1 MKNEKSAR
9 FFCDS
14 CDSEVVGDALF
25 CPKCGKIFS
34 SVRCP
39 ACNYSANHSA
49 FMNGCPEC
57 GYAMH
62 GTSVAQNVKLGK
74 EKKKKERRFVSA
86 YEKEP
91 RPEDAL
97 PAWVY
102 IFCIVLLGLVIVGSF
117 IFLT

>member
-1 MKNEKSAR
+1 MKNEKFAR

-14 CDSEVVGDALF
+14 CDTEVVGDALF

-49 FMNGCPEC
+49 FIRGCPQC

-62 GTSVAQNVKLGK
+62 GTSVAKNIKLGK
-74 EKKKKERRFVSA
+74 EKKKKQKRFVSQYQKSA
-86 YEKEP
+86 P
-91 RPEDAL
+91 AEDAL

-102 IFCIVLLGLVIVGSF
+102 GLCILLLVLVLIATF
-117 IFLT
+117 IFLG